1 VGPSSSTRPVYWV
14 LGLDPRPE
22 NDYFYEMIRLFAA
35 LEVPFDVAEGLAPR
49 QVGVPG
55 ARWRP
60 TDAFHITLRFFGE
73 VSEPVAANLDDALAL
88 IFMTPFEAHLDGA
101 GAFGEQDHMRALWA
115 GVAASEPLTR
125 LAGKCETAARK
136 MGLKPEKR
144 TYRPHVTLAYLTGG
158 SAPRVAAWI
167 AEHNLLRS
175 PPWTVRRFGLYS
187 SQLGPDGS
195 KYTLEREYP
204 IL

>member
-1 VGPSSSTRPVYWV
+1 
-14 LGLDPRPE
+14 
-22 NDYFYEMIRLFAA
+22 MIRLFAA
-35 LEVPFDVAEGLAPR
+35 LPVPNEIAEGVTSR

-60 TDAFHITLRFFGE
+60 TEAFHVTLRFFGE
-73 VSEPVAANLDDALAL
+73 VSEQTAADLDDALAL
-88 IFMTPFEAHLDGA
+88 IRVSPFEVSLEGA
-101 GAFGEQDHMRALWA
+101 GAFGEQDHMRAIWA

-136 MGLKPEKR
+136 VGLQAEKR
-144 TYRPHVTLAYLTGG
+144 VYRPHVTLAYLTGA

-167 AEHNLLRS
+167 AEHNLWRS
-175 PPWTVRRFGLYS
+175 EAWSVRRFGLYS

-204 IL
+204 LL